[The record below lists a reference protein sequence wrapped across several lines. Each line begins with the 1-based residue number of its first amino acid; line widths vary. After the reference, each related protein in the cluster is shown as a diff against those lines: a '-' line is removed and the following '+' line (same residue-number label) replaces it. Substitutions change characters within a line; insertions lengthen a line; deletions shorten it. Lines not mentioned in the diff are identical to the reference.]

1 MLNLA
6 YKVYHKIQV
15 IQQTVQ
21 HAQHAGQ
28 FNRYNIQPVM
38 FTANEVRHDICER
51 TKDFSKV
58 LYSKKSILKHQYI
71 LINKMAICNKSVLSH
86 TGFAVL
92 DPSNDN
98 NLLVY
103 TKTRQSCDVEVPFTE
118 YNGINELKWQ
128 KVDPVVILYKNL
140 YNSYLC
146 RQPYG
151 WRLGPNESLDN
162 NKFCKIMNKGDKN
175 FTKFNYQ
182 DLEYLNLH
190 IYQIQEY
197 SKFNVPNKLVYI
209 NGYDVSFT
217 NNLLNY
223 NKQVGIISPKEF
235 AECMQDYETYKNDY
249 NLIMARCGAD
259 LGL

>member
-1 MLNLA
+1 MLNLTH
-6 YKVYHKIQV
+6 KVHHKIQV
-15 IQQTVQ
+15 IQQTV
-21 HAQHAGQ
+21 QHAGQ

-51 TKDFSKV
+51 TKLFSTD
-58 LYSKKSILKHQYI
+58 LQDIGYLHLSKDQEG
-71 LINKMAICNKSVLSH
+71 LINKMAICNKRVLSH

-175 FTKFNYQ
+175 FIKFNYQ
-182 DLEYLNLH
+182 DLQYLNFH

-197 SKFNVPNKLVYI
+197 LKFNAPYKLVYM

-217 NNLLNY
+217 SNLLNY

-235 AECMQDYETYKNDY
+235 AECMVKYEAYKKDYS
-249 NLIMARCGAD
+249 LILAKCGAD